1 MRLLSLSF
9 LLFTSLLSLG
19 QEPDSQVHSVYF
31 ELDQH
36 EIQTQEAGKL
46 IAWLE
51 TLPDSLKKLEVI
63 GYADFLGSSNYN
75 DKLSAKR
82 AAGVMKLIE
91 ESKSTRYRMSLVS
104 SVGEGES
111 SDNGS
116 SDGIPSDRVVKVIVW
131 PYPIR
136 QSNSKPAKEEEVVE
150 KVRPQVSLA
159 TELLETAEVGQSIVF
174 GNLNFF
180 PGRHFLV
187 PQALPELEELIELLK
202 RNANIEIE
210 IIGHICCKL
219 DSIDGLDVNTK
230 TYTLSANRAKYI
242 HDQLVLAGISASRL
256 SHRGLAGSRPL
267 VVPELTD
274 KDRARNRRVEI
285 KVTAK

>member
-36 EIQTQEAGKL
+36 EIQSQESNKL

-51 TLPDSLKKLEVI
+51 TLPDSVKKLEII
-63 GYADFLGSSNYN
+63 GYADFLGSSDYN

-91 ESKSTRYRMSLVS
+91 KSESMRYRMSLVS
-104 SVGEGES
+104 SVGEDES

-116 SDGIPSDRVVKVIVW
+116 SNGVPSNRVVKVIVW
-131 PYPIR
+131 PYPAK
-136 QSNSKPAKEEEVVE
+136 QASEPAKEVEEVE
-150 KVRPQVSLA
+150 RERPQESIA
-159 TELLETAEVGQSIVF
+159 AELLETAEVGQSIVF

-187 PQALPELEELIELLK
+187 PQALPELEELIESLK

-219 DSIDGLDVNTK
+219 DSIDGLDVNTR

-267 VVPELTD
+267 VVPEITD